1 MKISAKIV
9 VGILWMIF
17 FQIGFADT
25 AKPYA
30 GMEVDYL
37 QMFQEHPEQFKELL
51 ASKVPSVKA
60 AEMMAW
66 SNKIGAYSW
75 GRVIGLFKSASMGG
89 GLTGFAAPGEWVWVV
104 VNQAEDGGIGDVV
117 VINAETGKMFSL
129 QKSQIK

>member
-1 MKISAKIV
+1 MKIPPKVI
-9 VGILWMIF
+9 VGILWIISL
-17 FQIGFADT
+17 QTGFADT

-30 GMEVDYL
+30 GLDANHL
-37 QMFQEHPEQFKELL
+37 QMFQDHPEQFKELL

-66 SNKIGAYSW
+66 GNKIGAYSW
-75 GRVIGLFKSASMGG
+75 GRVIGLFKSATMGG
-89 GLTGFAAPGEWVWVV
+89 GLTGFAAPGEWVWIV

-129 QKSQIK
+129 EKSQIK

>member
-1 MKISAKIV
+1 MKMSVKVI
-9 VGILWMIF
+9 VGIFWMISL
-17 FQIGFADT
+17 QIGLADT
-25 AKPYA
+25 SKPYA
-30 GMEVDYL
+30 GMDIDYL
-37 QMFQEHPEQFKELL
+37 QTFHEHPEQFKELL

-104 VNQAEDGGIGDVV
+104 VNQAGTGIGDVV

-129 QKSQIK
+129 QKSQSK